1 MADWK
6 SILGAV
12 APTLATA
19 LGGPLAGMAVGAI
32 SKAVLGKDTGTE
44 GEIAEIL
51 SAGNPEV
58 LAKLKEVDNNFKLQ
72 MKKLD
77 IDLDAM
83 AVADRDSAR
92 KRETETKDPTTR
104 RLAYLYTFLY
114 FLVLWAVWKFPIP
127 PESKDL
133 LMILLG
139 VLTGAQ
145 VQILNYYFGSSSGSS
160 KKDSTLD
167 RLVNHKAGGN

>member
-1 MADWK
+1 MATNWK
-6 SILGAV
+6 GLLGAI

-32 SKAVLGKDTGTE
+32 SKAVLGKENGTE
-44 GEIAEIL
+44 EEIAEVIA
-51 SAGNPEV
+51 SGNPDLLV
-58 LAKLKEVDNNFKLQ
+58 KIKQVDAEFKVQ

-77 IDLDAM
+77 IDLEAM

-92 KRETETKDPTTR
+92 KREMETKDPTVH
-104 RLAYLYTFLY
+104 RLAYFYTFLY
-114 FLVLWAVWKFPIP
+114 FLVLWAVWKYPIP

-160 KKDSTLD
+160 KKTAVLD
-167 RLVNHKAGGN
+167 RLVNHRG

>member
-6 SILGAV
+6 SIIASV

-19 LGGPLAGMAVGAI
+19 LGGPFAGMAVAAI
-32 SKAVLGKDTGTE
+32 SKAVLGKEDGTE
-44 GEIAEIL
+44 NEIAEVFA
-51 SAGNPEV
+51 SGNPDI
-58 LAKLKEVDNNFKLQ
+58 LAKIKEVDANFKLQ

-77 IDLDAM
+77 IDLEAL
-83 AVADRDSAR
+83 AAADRDSAR
-92 KRETETKDPTTR
+92 KRETETKDPTVR
-104 RLAYLYTFLY
+104 RLAYFYTFLY
-114 FLVLWAVWKFPIP
+114 FLVLWAVWKYPIP
-127 PESKDL
+127 AESKDL

-160 KKDSTLD
+160 KKTDVLD
-167 RLVNHKAGGN
+167 RLVNHRG